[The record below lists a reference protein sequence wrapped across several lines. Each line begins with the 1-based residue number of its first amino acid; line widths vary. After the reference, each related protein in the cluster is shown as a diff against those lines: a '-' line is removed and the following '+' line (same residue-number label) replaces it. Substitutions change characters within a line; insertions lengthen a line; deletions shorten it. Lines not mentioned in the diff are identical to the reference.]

1 MGYDDLYWFN
11 NYQSAFG
18 SEQEL
23 RSMIGKLKQKG
34 TGTIADVVINHRK
47 TLTNWVDFPK
57 ETYQGKTY
65 QLLSTDICKDDCG
78 GQTASWAAAN
88 GYALSDNNDTGEG
101 GDVCTRP
108 RP

>member
-65 QLLSTDICKDDCG
+65 QCPAPRRRLSDDCE
-78 GQTASWAAAN
+78 
-88 GYALSDNNDTGEG
+88 SD
-101 GDVCTRP
+101 P
-108 RP
+108 RRRK